1 MDASQRWETEALHTG
16 SRYRKSPPQPSA
28 KQQQIDAEP
37 PTPVEPDSPDPD
49 TNWVTLREAEAET
62 GVPLNTL
69 RKWCRK
75 SAIPSYLESDGEL
88 TLRMVDLDAVIT
100 HAHDLGR
107 ETEHVSDSE
116 PSPPAVDDEDSAND
130 PPTPPEGTLIVP
142 LDAWNKMLNQ
152 LGNLHEA
159 GQQLAEARE
168 RAAKAETEATFLRER
183 LAEMR
188 AESTENEES
197 SQLTRHSQRMRTV
210 LKTKKVLR
218 VTMVWSPQRVTGDI
232 SRSAGATASGA
243 ARRKP
248 NGTFLH
254 SPPAF
259 AGRYPEERGEEG
271 EIEPVPLSSNLPPH
285 TCKLSGFSWPPRPP
299 SQARLPPPTS

>member
-1 MDASQRWETEALHTG
+1 MDASQRWETEALRTG
-16 SRYRKSPPQPSA
+16 STYRKSPPQLPPE
-28 KQQQIDAEP
+28 QEPTDTDP
-37 PTPVEPDSPDPD
+37 PTPVESDSPDPD

-107 ETEHVSDSE
+107 ETAPVLDEDQDDADDQDDSE
-116 PSPPAVDDEDSAND
+116 EEEID

-188 AESTENEES
+188 EQNTEHRARDTEPDVSE
-197 SQLTRHSQRMRTV
+197 
-210 LKTKKVLR
+210 
-218 VTMVWSPQRVTGDI
+218 
-232 SRSAGATASGA
+232 RSDEVITDD
-243 ARRKP
+243 
-248 NGTFLH
+248 
-254 SPPAF
+254 SPPF
-259 AGRYPEERGEEG
+259 KGDGRVAPATMQGDNAKPTTSYWRYLTFGWRDRKRRGSKE
-271 EIEPVPLSSNLPPH
+271 
-285 TCKLSGFSWPPRPP
+285 T
-299 SQARLPPPTS
+299 

>member
-1 MDASQRWETEALHTG
+1 MDASQRWETEALRTG
-16 SRYRKSPPQPSA
+16 SHYRKNPPQPSA
-28 KQQQIDAEP
+28 KQQPMDTDP
-37 PTPVEPDSPDPD
+37 PTPVESDSPDPD

-88 TLRMVDLDAVIT
+88 TLRMVDIDAVIT

-107 ETEHVSDSE
+107 ETAPVLEDNQDDSE
-116 PSPPAVDDEDSAND
+116 DQDDSQDEETD

-168 RAAKAETEATFLRER
+168 RAAKAETESTFLRER
-183 LAEMR
+183 LAELR
-188 AESTENEES
+188 AQSEEHGTQTEELAVSDHPDEA
-197 SQLTRHSQRMRTV
+197 TPADA
-210 LKTKKVLR
+210 
-218 VTMVWSPQRVTGDI
+218 SPSD
-232 SRSAGATASGA
+232 
-243 ARRKP
+243 
-248 NGTFLH
+248 
-254 SPPAF
+254 SPPLSQSDASPSDSPPF
-259 AGRYPEERGEEG
+259 KGDGRGASATMQG
-271 EIEPVPLSSNLPPH
+271 DN
-285 TCKLSGFSWPPRPP
+285 T
-299 SQARLPPPTS
+299 QPTTSYWRYLTFGWRDRKRRNSKET

>member
-1 MDASQRWETEALHTG
+1 MDASQRWETEALRTG
-16 SRYRKSPPQPSA
+16 SPYRKSPPQPSA
-28 KQQQIDAEP
+28 KQQQIDTEP
-37 PTPVEPDSPDPD
+37 PTPVEPDSPDLD

-107 ETEHVSDSE
+107 ETEHVPDAE
-116 PSPPAVDDEDSAND
+116 PSLPAVDDENGSTE
-130 PPTPPEGTLIVP
+130 PPAPPEGTLIVP

-159 GQQLAEARE
+159 GQQLAEAKE

-188 AESTENEES
+188 AESTENEETPQLPVDS
-197 SQLTRHSQRMRTV
+197 SQSEDENH
-210 LKTKKVLR
+210 
-218 VTMVWSPQRVTGDI
+218 PQD
-232 SRSAGATASGA
+232 
-243 ARRKP
+243 
-248 NGTFLH
+248 
-254 SPPAF
+254 
-259 AGRYPEERGEEG
+259 EEG
-271 EIEPVPLSSNLPPH
+271 APGDDGVEP
-285 TCKLSGFSWPPRPP
+285 T
-299 SQARLPPPTS
+299 TSYWRYLTFGWRDRKRRGSKET